1 MDRGDQREVQVN
13 KVLRVHQARGA
24 GMDQWAPVERLD
36 HQVWEKKETEE
47 LKARRDVPVLLALLV
62 LWGQKVLQE
71 SRVPMEFQVLQVQRV
86 SRVKQEPQERLVI
99 EEHRVYQE
107 SKVTQERG
115 EHVEYQVNQDNLD
128 HKALE
133 DQRDLKEVEV
143 KQA

>member
-1 MDRGDQREVQVN
+1 M
-13 KVLRVHQARGA
+13 
-24 GMDQWAPVERLD
+24 
-36 HQVWEKKETEE
+36 
-47 LKARRDVPVLLALLV
+47 
-62 LWGQKVLQE
+62 
-71 SRVPMEFQVLQVQRV
+71 
-86 SRVKQEPQERLVI
+86 I